1 MNREEIL
8 SVLSE
13 IVHPETGRSITDEGI
28 VETVDAQRDRLS
40 VMLVF
45 QRARDPFMQSIRKQV
60 IRLLETHYPQYT
72 GKITVTVREGVQA
85 KTPAPAP
92 KSTADE
98 IGYVIAVA
106 SGKGGVGK
114 STVTANLALTLRN
127 MGYRVGILDA
137 DIYGPSQP
145 RMFGLEGYRPEGI
158 EDQGTER
165 ILPAEAMGI
174 RIMSIGFFIEPDDA
188 LLWRGPM
195 ATNALR
201 QMIHQTR
208 WGKLDY
214 LLIDLPPGTGDVH
227 LSVISELKVG
237 GAVIVST
244 PQQVAT
250 SDVVR
255 GIQMFRAPQI
265 DIPVLGLIENMAWF
279 TPAELPENRYYLFGK
294 GGAKR
299 MALEKGVDFLGDIP
313 LIQSIMEGADQGHPS
328 AGTDSAVENYY
339 RQIADKIVQK
349 VAPGC

>member
-8 SVLSE
+8 SVLSG
-13 IVHPETGRSITDEGI
+13 IIHPETGRSITEEGM
-28 VETVDAQRDRLS
+28 VETVAAERDRLA
-40 VMLVF
+40 VTLVF
-45 QRARDPFMQSIRKQV
+45 PRTRDPFMQSIRKQV
-60 IRLLETHYPQYT
+60 IRQLETHYPQYA
-72 GKITVTVREGVQA
+72 GKTTVTVREGVQA
-85 KTPAPAP
+85 KAPAAAP
-92 KSTADE
+92 KSSATE
-98 IGYVIAVA
+98 IGQVVAVA

-127 MGYRVGILDA
+127 KGYRVGILDA

-145 RMFGLEGYRPEGI
+145 RMFGLEGYRPEGV
-158 EDQGTER
+158 EQDGSDR
-165 ILPAEAMGI
+165 ILPAEAFGI
-174 RIMSIGFFIEPDDA
+174 KIMSIGFFINPDDA

-201 QMIHQTR
+201 QMIHQTL
-208 WGKLDY
+208 WGTLDY

-227 LSVISELKVG
+227 LSVISELKVS

-250 SDVVR
+250 SDVIR
-255 GIQMFRAPQI
+255 GIEMFRAPQI
-265 DIPVLGLIENMAWF
+265 DIPMLGVIENMAWF

-299 MALEKGVDFLGDIP
+299 MAQDKEVDFLGEIP
-313 LIQSIMEGADQGHPS
+313 IIQSIMEGAEEGHPS
-328 AGTDSAVENYY
+328 AGTDQAVEKFY

-349 VAPGC
+349 TVR